1 MTENFKKAW
10 EKIES
15 NIGTCCLHKK
25 AAFREASGQ
34 ELKQLSLVTCTSPE
48 VIESYMASL
57 GEKQSTSPYKFKVDD
72 VFVEL
77 TNITGVKSTD
87 ELNEKSFKHTLTV
100 DCIGF
105 RRKGGVNDNY
115 GGMADVREKIVRL
128 TDERVTVNE
137 NLFKRILT
145 LVADDS
151 FRLHPAVKERI
162 KNDKFFEKPGY
173 RKKFFEYFFEIVT
186 DKNAGWQKAASLL
199 GIAEEYIKPGTRII
213 GYTEKISESK
223 INASF
228 IRAYLFLV
236 FALMKATSKEI
247 SALFKDDSLF
257 DYYDSVCVKLA
268 TRISSYTQYMEL
280 KNNYGQEFLN
290 LLFDVQEIWMTAEG
304 MTYKRPSERDFDLM
318 SALVNDEKYWGEK
331 KQSEPSVVE
340 EAVADDLIPENF
352 ELEGVLDIGKAVS
365 DVYDSDLYDEPTEGV
380 VEDTYDADTQ
390 DDGNLP
396 AVQKKEV
403 CIDDDY
409 EESGKVSGFEVS
421 GLASYEDEL
430 LRRNGNNEH
439 VEANSSPT
447 SSVDNASGVI
457 NHTRGHSS
465 KILTNGGE

>member
-34 ELKQLSLVTCTSPE
+34 ELKQLSLVTCAPPE
-48 VIESYMASL
+48 VIESYLTSL
-57 GEKQSTSPYKFKVDD
+57 GEKKSANPYRFKVDG

-77 TNITGVKSTD
+77 TNITGAKNTD
-87 ELNEKSFKHTLTV
+87 ELNERSFKHTLTI

-115 GGMADVREKIVRL
+115 GGMADVKEKTVRF
-128 TDERVTVNE
+128 TDETATINE

-145 LVADDS
+145 LVADDG

-162 KNDKFFEKPGY
+162 KNDKFFEKLGY
-173 RKKFFEYFFEIVT
+173 RKKFFEYFFETVT
-186 DKNAGWQKAASLL
+186 DTHAGWQKAATLL
-199 GIAEEYIKPGTRII
+199 GIAEEYIKPGIRII
-213 GYTEKISESK
+213 EYTEKISERKS
-223 INASF
+223 NTNF
-228 IRAYLFLV
+228 IRAYLFLI

-247 SALFKDDSLF
+247 SVLFKDDSLF
-257 DYYDSVCVKLA
+257 DYYDSVCVKLS
-268 TRISSYTQYMEL
+268 TRISNYTQYMEL
-280 KNNYGQEFLN
+280 KNNYGQEFLD
-290 LLFDVQEIWMTAEG
+290 LLFDVQEIWLTAEG
-304 MTYKRPSERDFDLM
+304 MAYKRPSECDFDLM

-331 KQSEPSVVE
+331 KQSKPPAVEDSVG
-340 EAVADDLIPENF
+340 DDLIPEDF

-365 DVYDSDLYDEPTEGV
+365 DVYDGDLYDEPTEGV
-380 VEDTYDADTQ
+380 IEDLYDPAVQ
-390 DDGNLP
+390 KDDSLP
-396 AVQKKEV
+396 AVQKKDV

-409 EESGKVSGFEVS
+409 GESGEVSGFEVA

-430 LRRNGNNEH
+430 LGGGDAEY
-439 VEANSSPT
+439 VEEPVSP
-447 SSVDNASGVI
+447 VNAADISSGVI